1 MLALLNF
8 ATLVQTMGTAVLGRA
23 SAVID
28 LTVGSVARTILEANA
43 SVALW
48 LQWLILQVLSMTRLS
63 TSTGT
68 NVDSWVGDFG
78 MSRIPA
84 VAASGQVTFSSYT
97 TSQQRLIVP
106 GVSVKTADGTQIF
119 TVVADTTNAAWSA
132 AQGGFVVAAGVAS
145 VTVTVQASVAGAAG
159 NVQAGAIALIASA
172 ISGIDTVTNAASFTN
187 GIDAETDAAL
197 KARFANYIASL
208 SKATLPA
215 VEYAISSVQQGLSY
229 SVTENSTLGGVY
241 EPGHF
246 LVVVDDGSGAPPST
260 LLSTVYAAV
269 DQMRPIGSTFEVH
282 GPTLVGCTI
291 GLTISVSVGAS
302 KPAIIGPVAQAIQS
316 YVDAL
321 PIGGT
326 LYLTRVVQIAY
337 DTNSAITNVSAVT
350 INSATSDLNPGPAG
364 VVRVTGGL
372 AGVTVS

>member
-8 ATLVQTMGTAVLGRA
+8 ATLVQAMSTSVLGRA
-23 SAVID
+23 SAIVD
-28 LTVGSVARTILEANA
+28 LTVGSVVRTILEANA

-68 NVDSWVGDFG
+68 NVDSWVGDF
-78 MSRIPA
+78 SLTRLPA
-84 VAASGQVTFSSYT
+84 VAASGTVTLTSYT
-97 TSQQRLIVP
+97 TSQQRLVVP
-106 GVSVKTADGTQIF
+106 GAAVKTADGTQTF
-119 TVVADTTNAAWSA
+119 TVVADATNPAWSA
-132 AQGGFVVAAGVAS
+132 AQGGFVIAPGVAS
-145 VTVTVQASVAGAAG
+145 VNVTVQAALSGSAG
-159 NVQAGAIALIASA
+159 NVQAGAISLIASA
-172 ISGIDTVTNAASFTN
+172 IPGVDAVTNAASFTN

-197 KARFANYIASL
+197 KSRFANYIASL
-208 SKATLPA
+208 SRATLPA
-215 VEYAISSVQQGLSY
+215 VEYAIASVQQGLTY
-229 SVTENSTLGGVY
+229 SVTENSTLGGSY
-241 EPGHF
+241 QPGHF
-246 LVVVDDGSGAPPST
+246 LVVVDDGSGAPPSP
-260 LLSTVYAAV
+260 LLATIYTAI
-269 DQMRPIGSTFEVH
+269 DQTRPLGSTFEVH

-291 GLTISVSVGAS
+291 GLTISVSAGAS

-326 LYLTRVVQIAY
+326 LYLTRIAQIAY
-337 DTNSAITNVSAVT
+337 DTTQAITNVTAVS